1 VGIHAGTLT
10 LDGHRPNAPRADASV
25 EETPVL
31 AEARDALVG
40 LGWKRSTARA
50 AVHAAASRVGRA
62 APLETVI
69 REALQCRGS
78 GQDPPAVMRAEA
90 REALV
95 GMGWRAAIARAA
107 VDAAAS
113 HVDTHAT
120 LETLIREA
128 LRRCMKPV

>member
-1 VGIHAGTLT
+1 MGIHAGTLT
-10 LDGHRPNAPRADASV
+10 LDGHRPNAPRAEAV

-40 LGWKRSTARA
+40 LGWKASTARA
-50 AVHAAASRVGRA
+50 AVHGATSRVGPA

-69 REALQCRGS
+69 REALQCPREAE
-78 GQDPPAVMRAEA
+78 QPASMRAEA

-95 GMGWRAAIARAA
+95 AMGWSGPIARDA
-107 VDAAAS
+107 VDAATS
-113 HVDTHAT
+113 HVGTDAT
-120 LETLIREA
+120 LEALIREA